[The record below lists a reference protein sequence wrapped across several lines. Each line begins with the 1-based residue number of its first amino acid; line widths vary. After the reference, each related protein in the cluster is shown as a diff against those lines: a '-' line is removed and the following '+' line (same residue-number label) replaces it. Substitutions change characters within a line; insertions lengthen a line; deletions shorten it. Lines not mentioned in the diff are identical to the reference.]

1 MRPQRNRYGVGLVPV
16 LLLILWLLGLPTAA
30 AAAQG
35 SLELRCTVRRENKI
49 VCLAG
54 DEYALT
60 LVAAAQETQMGLQY
74 QTLPAYA
81 FADCDWANCNS
92 SQLREKAR
100 QLATVAQKQ
109 ADYCGNSE
117 NRHERRG
124 GIPGCNAGT
133 VPGASDKDSPGEYP
147 IHLRTVFCRHSYG
160 GQRHGGLLSGGRT
173 QIRLG
178 YTFLRADG
186 SAVNAHPLLSPD
198 RPAMVASAGD
208 DWIGGCTDGCGP
220 GLP

>member
-16 LLLILWLLGLPTAA
+16 LLLILWLVGLPTVA

-54 DEYALT
+54 DEYALI
-60 LVAAAQETQMGLQY
+60 LVAAAQETQTGLQY

-100 QLATVAQKQ
+100 QLAPVAQKR
-109 ADYCGNSE
+109 ADYAAIQKTDTNGVAVFPDVTPGLYLVLRTKTAPE
-117 NRHERRG
+117 NTPYTFEPFLA
-124 GIPGCNAGT
+124 GIPTVVNGTAVYQVMAEPKYGWDTPSPEPT
-133 VPGASDKDSPGEYP
+133 VPPSTPNPSFPQ
-147 IHLRTVFCRHSYG
+147 T
-160 GQRHGGLLSGGRT
+160 GQL
-173 QIRLG
+173 
-178 YTFLRADG
+178 
-186 SAVNAHPLLSPD
+186 
-198 RPAMVASAGD
+198 
-208 DWIGGCTDGCGP
+208 W
-220 GLP
+220 